1 MLGRASGRGDKASYQ
16 WARPSKFRSAG
27 DIPSAKVMRRLLEYS
42 DERGLGLSAE
52 HLVKG
57 ASVVEVDRILKQ
69 RGDLSGVA
77 AE

>member
-1 MLGRASGRGDKASYQ
+1 
-16 WARPSKFRSAG
+16 
-27 DIPSAKVMRRLLEYS
+27 MRLLLEYS

-57 ASVVEVDRILKQ
+57 ASVVEVDRILEQ